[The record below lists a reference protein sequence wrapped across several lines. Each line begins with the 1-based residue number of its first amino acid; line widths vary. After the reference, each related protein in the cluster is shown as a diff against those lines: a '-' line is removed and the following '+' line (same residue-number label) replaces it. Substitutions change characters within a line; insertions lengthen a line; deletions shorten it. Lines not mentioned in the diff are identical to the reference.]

1 MTETAA
7 PAQAPENRIQ
17 LPSGWDPRPHQ
28 NALWAYMAQ
37 SKPGLRAVAVW
48 HRRGGK
54 DSTGLNV
61 AATKMDERV
70 GTYWHMLPEAAQ
82 GRKVIWDGMDA
93 VTGKRFID
101 QAFQRELRRS
111 THNDEMKIVWHNGSI
126 YQVVGSDNYNSLI
139 GANPI
144 GVIFS
149 EYSVA
154 KPAAWDYIRP
164 ILRENGGWAMFLYTP
179 RGKNHGKRLFDM
191 AQRLMIE
198 DKGWFAEMLTVDDT
212 GLVSKA
218 AIEEER
224 DSGMSDEMV
233 DQEYYCSFEGAV
245 EGSYY
250 SKALKKIRADG
261 RLTMIPHAVG
271 VPVNTFWD
279 LGQNDTCALWF
290 HQHVGIQHRFI
301 YCFEA
306 SGEGYPF
313 FVTHMQKLQAER
325 GYLWGQHF
333 LPHDAETIVQATI
346 SNKDGRNARELL
358 EGLGLR
364 DIVVVSRIEDVTIG
378 IELTRSKLSQCWFD
392 LDGTSNPKTLEGGGE
407 AGGGFDALG
416 QYHKQ
421 YDEKA
426 QTWRRHP
433 HHDWSSN
440 YADAFRQ
447 FAQGYMPKS
456 GGAGGGSKRRA
467 RNARTV

>member
-1 MTETAA
+1 VSGVAELEPT
-7 PAQAPENRIQ
+7 RIQ
-17 LPSGWDPRPHQ
+17 LPNGWDPRPHQ
-28 NALWAYMAQ
+28 EALWAYMAQ
-37 SKPGLRAVAVW
+37 PKPALRAVAVW

-61 AATKMDERV
+61 CATKMDERV

-101 QAFQRELRRS
+101 QAFPRALRRS
-111 THNDEMKIVWHNGSI
+111 AHNDEMKIVWHNGSI

-179 RGKNHGKRLFDM
+179 RGKNHGKRLYDM
-191 AQRLMIE
+191 AQRLMLE
-198 DKGWFAEMLTVDDT
+198 EKGWFAEMQTVNDT
-212 GLVSKA
+212 GLVSREE
-218 AIEEER
+218 IEEER
-224 DSGMSDEMV
+224 DSGMSDEMIE
-233 DQEYYCSFEGAV
+233 QEYFCSFEGAV

-250 SKALKKIRADG
+250 SKELKRIREDN
-261 RLTMIPHAVG
+261 RLTQVPFAVG
-271 VPVNTFWD
+271 IPVNTFWD
-279 LGQNDTCALWF
+279 IGQNDTCAVWF
-290 HQHVGIQHRFI
+290 HQHVGVQHRFI

-306 SGEGYPF
+306 SGEGFSF
-313 FVTHMQKLQAER
+313 FVRRMQTLQAER

-333 LPHDAETIVQATI
+333 LPHDADTKTQATMD
-346 SNKDGRNARELL
+346 NKDGRSAKELL

-364 DIVVVSRIEDVTIG
+364 SLVVVPRIDDVTLG
-378 IELTRSKLSQCWFD
+378 IELVRQKLSQCWFD
-392 LDGTSNPKTLEGGGE
+392 LKGTSDTRTITGGGE
-407 AGGGFDALG
+407 EGGGFDALG

-426 QTWRRHP
+426 DTWRRHP
-433 HHDWSSN
+433 YHDWSSN

-447 FAQGYMPKS
+447 WAQGYLPMT
-456 GGAGGGSKRRA
+456 GGAQGGSKRKQRS
-467 RNARTV
+467 ARTV